1 MLESYPMQ
9 QEEVEEVAFV
19 GGTKK
24 GSEKGYKKGKK
35 EESSPRKKDLGKVK
49 CVGCHQ
55 FGHYTS

>member
-1 MLESYPMQ
+1 MQ

-55 FGHYTS
+55 FRHYTS